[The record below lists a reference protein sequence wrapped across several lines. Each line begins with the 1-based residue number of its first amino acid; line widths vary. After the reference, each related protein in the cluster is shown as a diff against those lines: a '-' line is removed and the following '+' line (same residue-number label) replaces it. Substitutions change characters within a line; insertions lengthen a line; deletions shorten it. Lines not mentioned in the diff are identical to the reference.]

1 MLIKELK
8 KKNYFRYFQ
17 LLKLKLLDNE
27 NLIKIFLF
35 ENELI
40 KIYNS
45 SEENLL
51 VKIRLQWLI
60 DEFLQNK
67 KSSEIPKYLF
77 NLKEIGE
84 KEIYVILKCMMHL
97 VDSKSAINEINT
109 FKDFSNSFNLLIK
122 KLNINNFF
130 TSSIFFYCFFFYSSK
145 QNFQISIIQE
155 NLKVFDSQKIDKLEK
170 IFINLF
176 LKKKGNKLTKID
188 FLLNYLLNIFN

>member
-67 KSSEIPKYLF
+67 KSSEITKYLF

-84 KEIYVILKCMMHL
+84 KEIYEILKCMMHL

-109 FKDFSNSFNLLIK
+109 FKDFSNSLNLLIK
-122 KLNINNFF
+122 KFNINNFF
-130 TSSIFFYCFFFYSSK
+130 TSSAFFYCYFFYSSK
-145 QNFQISIIQE
+145 KKIQISIIQK
-155 NLKVFDSQKIDKLEK
+155 NLKVFDFQNIDKLERL
-170 IFINLF
+170 FIKLF
-176 LKKKGNKLTKID
+176 LKKRGNKLKKID
-188 FLLNYLLNIFN
+188 FLVNYLFSMFN

>member
-17 LLKLKLLDNE
+17 LLKFKLLGKE

-67 KSSEIPKYLF
+67 KNSEISKYLF
-77 NLKEIGE
+77 SLKEIGE
-84 KEIYVILKCMMHL
+84 KEIYELLKCMMHL
-97 VDSKSAINEINT
+97 VDSKSAIDEINT
-109 FKDFSNSFNLLIK
+109 FKDFSNSLNLLIEK
-122 KLNINNFF
+122 FNINNFF
-130 TSSIFFYCFFFYSSK
+130 TSSAFFYCYFFYSSK
-145 QNFQISIIQE
+145 KKIQISIIQE
-155 NLKVFDSQKIDKLEK
+155 NLKIFDFQNIDKLEK
-170 IFINLF
+170 LFIKLF
-176 LKKKGNKLTKID
+176 FKKKGNKLKKID
-188 FLLNYLLNIFN
+188 FLVNYLFSIFN

>member
-67 KSSEIPKYLF
+67 KSSEITKYLF

-84 KEIYVILKCMMHL
+84 KEIYEILKCMMHL